1 MDKYNLVIGIEVHT
15 ELSTNTKAFCNCKV
29 GSFDEINT
37 NICPVC
43 MGLPGAIPKLNEE
56 VLNYAVK
63 ASLALNCDI
72 QENSKH
78 DRKNYFYADLAK
90 GYQITQDVDNPIAKN
105 GYITLDSGKNI
116 RINRLQ
122 IEEDT
127 AKVTYDQFGR
137 GMLLDFNRSSIP
149 LIEIISEPDM
159 STSDEAVEFLEK
171 IREILTYIDV
181 TDARME
187 EGEFRADINIS
198 VNKDGEDFG
207 NRAEI
212 KNMNSFRSIKRAIEY
227 EKSRQISILESG
239 GIVEQETLG
248 WDDVEGKTY
257 LMRTKENMTDYR
269 YFPESDLPYLKITE
283 DRIQKIKEDLPELPD
298 VKRKRFIEKYNLT
311 DKQLIFIF
319 SDKYYIDFFEESIS
333 KTESVHEVANWMM
346 SDLARLMND
355 ELLDPKELPISVD
368 NFVEFIGL
376 IDSKVLNSK
385 TAKKVIEILFETNKS
400 PKLIVEEEGLIQIS
414 DSDELEKIV
423 LEVLENNTQSVED
436 YKDGKDRALGF
447 LVGQVMKATRGK
459 GNPQMIN
466 ELILKNI
473 K

>member
-198 VNKDGEDFG
+198 VNKEGEDFG

>member
-56 VLNYAVK
+56 VLNYAIK

-198 VNKDGEDFG
+198 VNKEGEDFG

-298 VKRKRFIEKYNLT
+298 MKRKRFIEKYNLT

>member
-56 VLNYAVK
+56 VLNYAIK

-159 STSDEAVEFLEK
+159 STSDEAAEFLEK

-198 VNKDGEDFG
+198 VNKDGEEFG

-376 IDSKVLNSK
+376 INSKVLNSK
-385 TAKKVIEILFETNKS
+385 TAKKVMEILFETNKS

-414 DSDELEKIV
+414 DSDELEKII